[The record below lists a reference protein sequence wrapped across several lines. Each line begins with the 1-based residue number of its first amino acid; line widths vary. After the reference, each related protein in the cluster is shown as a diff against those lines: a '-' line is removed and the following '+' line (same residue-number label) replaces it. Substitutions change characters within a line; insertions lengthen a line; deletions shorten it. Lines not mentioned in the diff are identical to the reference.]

1 KSASLEVAFS
11 LPPTWYQKA
20 LVYGLNTSGMF
31 LSGLIMVTRNR
42 HLTCIPRLLA
52 WPAVLFS
59 LNQLINQHPLRS
71 KDGAGG
77 WSNMMCVRL
86 SLCVLYSNLLTPL
99 GSVYLRWLLLP
110 PCICYYQP
118 TTHLLNLF
126 FLIPTQCL
134 HAFSKM

>member
-1 KSASLEVAFS
+1 MSNSKLDDPRDASLEVAFS

-77 WSNMMCVRL
+77 WSNMM
-86 SLCVLYSNLLTPL
+86 LCISALVAS
-99 GSVYLRWLLLP
+99 YLP
-110 PCICYYQP
+110 VFVITNP
-118 TTHLLNLF
+118 TT
-126 FLIPTQCL
+126 PS
-134 HAFSKM
+134 A